1 MRLLSYFKHIWIGEK
16 MDNIILLD
24 EENNE
29 VEFEILDTFGV
40 DEANY
45 AALKQVEDE
54 LILIVEVIEKNNEI
68 ELRSIEDQDLL
79 DELIEIYE
87 EMKEDVDEY

>member
-1 MRLLSYFKHIWIGEK
+1 

-29 VEFEILDTFGV
+29 VEFELLDTFGV

-54 LILIVEVIEKNNEI
+54 LILIVEVIERNNEI

-79 DELIEIYE
+79 DELIDIYE
-87 EMKEDVDEY
+87 EMKEDVNEYWSN

>member
-1 MRLLSYFKHIWIGEK
+1 

-29 VEFEILDTFGV
+29 VEFELLDTFGV

-54 LILIVEVIEKNNEI
+54 LILIVEVIEINNEI

-79 DELIEIYE
+79 DELIDIYE
-87 EMKEDVDEY
+87 QMKEDVNEYWSN

>member
-1 MRLLSYFKHIWIGEK
+1 

-24 EENNE
+24 EDNNE

>member
-1 MRLLSYFKHIWIGEK
+1 

-24 EENNE
+24 EDNNE

-87 EMKEDVDEY
+87 EMKEDVDEYWSD

>member
-1 MRLLSYFKHIWIGEK
+1 

-45 AALKQVEDE
+45 AALKQVGDE
-54 LILIVEVIEKNNEI
+54 LILIVEVIEKNNEV
-68 ELRSIEDQDLL
+68 ELKSIEDQDLL

-87 EMKEDVDEY
+87 EMKEEIDEYWSD

>member
-1 MRLLSYFKHIWIGEK
+1 

-24 EENNE
+24 EGNNE

-45 AALKQVEDE
+45 AALKQVNDE

>member
-1 MRLLSYFKHIWIGEK
+1 

-29 VEFEILDTFGV
+29 VEFELLDTFGV

-68 ELRSIEDQDLL
+68 ELRSIADQDLL
-79 DELIEIYE
+79 DELIDIYE
-87 EMKEDVDEY
+87 EMKEDVNEY

>member
-1 MRLLSYFKHIWIGEK
+1 

-68 ELRSIEDQDLL
+68 ELKSIEDQDLL
-79 DELIEIYE
+79 DELIAIYE
-87 EMKEDVDEY
+87 EMKEDVNEYWSN

>member
-1 MRLLSYFKHIWIGEK
+1 
-16 MDNIILLD
+16 MDNLILLD
-24 EENNE
+24 EDNNE

-68 ELRSIEDQDLL
+68 ELKSIEDQDLL

-87 EMKEDVDEY
+87 EMKEDVDEYWSD

>member
-1 MRLLSYFKHIWIGEK
+1 

-24 EENNE
+24 EDNNE

-54 LILIVEVIEKNNEI
+54 LILIVEIIEKNNEI
-68 ELRSIEDQDLL
+68 ELKSIEDQDLL

-87 EMKEDVDEY
+87 EMKEDVDEYWSD

>member
-1 MRLLSYFKHIWIGEK
+1 

-29 VEFEILDTFGV
+29 VEFELLDTFGV

-54 LILIVEVIEKNNEI
+54 LILIVEVIERNNEI

-79 DELIEIYE
+79 DELIDIYE
-87 EMKEDVDEY
+87 KMKEDVNEYWSN

>member
-1 MRLLSYFKHIWIGEK
+1 

-29 VEFEILDTFGV
+29 VEFELLDTFGV

-68 ELRSIEDQDLL
+68 ELRSIADQDLL
-79 DELIEIYE
+79 DELIDIYE
-87 EMKEDVDEY
+87 EMKEDVNEYWSN

>member
-1 MRLLSYFKHIWIGEK
+1 

-24 EENNE
+24 EDNNE

-68 ELRSIEDQDLL
+68 ELKSIEDQDLL

-87 EMKEDVDEY
+87 EMKEDVDEYWSD

>member
-1 MRLLSYFKHIWIGEK
+1 

-68 ELRSIEDQDLL
+68 ELKSIEDQDLL
-79 DELIEIYE
+79 DELITIYE
-87 EMKEDVDEY
+87 EMKEDVDEYWSD

>member
-1 MRLLSYFKHIWIGEK
+1 MN
-16 MDNIILLD
+16 NIILLD
-24 EENNE
+24 EDNNE

-79 DELIEIYE
+79 DELIDIYE
-87 EMKEDVDEY
+87 EMKEDVNEY

>member
-1 MRLLSYFKHIWIGEK
+1 

-54 LILIVEVIEKNNEI
+54 LILIVEVIEKITRLN
-68 ELRSIEDQDLL
+68 
-79 DELIEIYE
+79 
-87 EMKEDVDEY
+87 

>member
-1 MRLLSYFKHIWIGEK
+1 

-87 EMKEDVDEY
+87 EMKEDVDEYWSD

>member
-1 MRLLSYFKHIWIGEK
+1 

-24 EENNE
+24 EDNNE

-68 ELRSIEDQDLL
+68 ELKSIEDQDLL

>member
-1 MRLLSYFKHIWIGEK
+1 
-16 MDNIILLD
+16 MDKIILLD

-45 AALKQVEDE
+45 AALKQNGDD
-54 LILIVEVIEKNNEI
+54 LILIVEVIENNGEV
-68 ELRSIEDQDLL
+68 EFRTIEDEDLL
-79 DELIEIYE
+79 DEIIGIYE
-87 EMKEDVDEY
+87 EMKEDLDEYWSDKKDFWRK

>member
-1 MRLLSYFKHIWIGEK
+1 

-29 VEFEILDTFGV
+29 VEFELLDTFGV

-54 LILIVEVIEKNNEI
+54 LILIVEVIEINNEI

-79 DELIEIYE
+79 DELIDIYE
-87 EMKEDVDEY
+87 QMKEDVNEY

>member
-1 MRLLSYFKHIWIGEK
+1 

-45 AALKQVEDE
+45 AALKQVNDE

-87 EMKEDVDEY
+87 EMKEDVDEYWSD

>member
-1 MRLLSYFKHIWIGEK
+1 

-29 VEFEILDTFGV
+29 VEFELLYTFGV

-54 LILIVEVIEKNNEI
+54 LILIVEVIERNNEI

-79 DELIEIYE
+79 DELIDIYE
-87 EMKEDVDEY
+87 EMKEDVNEYWSN

>member
-1 MRLLSYFKHIWIGEK
+1 

-68 ELRSIEDQDLL
+68 ELKSIEDQDLL

-87 EMKEDVDEY
+87 EMKEDVDEYWSD

>member
-1 MRLLSYFKHIWIGEK
+1 

-24 EENNE
+24 EDNNE

-54 LILIVEVIEKNNEI
+54 LILIVEIIEKNNEI
-68 ELRSIEDQDLL
+68 ELKSIEDQDLL

>member
-1 MRLLSYFKHIWIGEK
+1 

-24 EENNE
+24 EDNNE

-54 LILIVEVIEKNNEI
+54 LILIVEVIERNNEI
-68 ELRSIEDQDLL
+68 ELKSIEDQDLL

-87 EMKEDVDEY
+87 EMKEDVDEYWSD

>member
-1 MRLLSYFKHIWIGEK
+1 

-29 VEFEILDTFGV
+29 VEFELLDTFGV

-54 LILIVEVIEKNNEI
+54 LILIVEVIERNNEI

-79 DELIEIYE
+79 DELIDIYE
-87 EMKEDVDEY
+87 EMKEDVNEY

>member
-1 MRLLSYFKHIWIGEK
+1 

-54 LILIVEVIEKNNEI
+54 LILIVEVIERNNEI

-87 EMKEDVDEY
+87 EMKEDVDEYWSD

>member
-1 MRLLSYFKHIWIGEK
+1 

>member
-1 MRLLSYFKHIWIGEK
+1 

-29 VEFEILDTFGV
+29 VEFEILGTFGV

-68 ELRSIEDQDLL
+68 ELKSIEDQDLL
-79 DELIEIYE
+79 DELIDIYE
-87 EMKEDVDEY
+87 EMKEDVDEYWSD

>member
-1 MRLLSYFKHIWIGEK
+1 

-68 ELRSIEDQDLL
+68 ELKSIEDQDLL

>member
-1 MRLLSYFKHIWIGEK
+1 

-45 AALKQVEDE
+45 AALKQVNDE

>member
-1 MRLLSYFKHIWIGEK
+1 
-16 MDNIILLD
+16 MDNINLLD
-24 EENNE
+24 EDNNE

-54 LILIVEVIEKNNEI
+54 LILIVEVIERNNEI
-68 ELRSIEDQDLL
+68 ELKSIEDQDLL

-87 EMKEDVDEY
+87 EMKEDVDEYWSD

>member
-1 MRLLSYFKHIWIGEK
+1 
-16 MDNIILLD
+16 MDKIILLD

-45 AALKQVEDE
+45 AALKQNGDD
-54 LILIVEVIEKNNEI
+54 LILIVEVIENNGEV
-68 ELRSIEDQDLL
+68 EFRTIEDEDLL
-79 DELIEIYE
+79 DEIIGIYE
-87 EMKEDVDEY
+87 EMKEDLDEY

>member
-1 MRLLSYFKHIWIGEK
+1 MN
-16 MDNIILLD
+16 NIILLD
-24 EENNE
+24 EDNNE

-79 DELIEIYE
+79 DELIDIYE
-87 EMKEDVDEY
+87 EMKEDVNEYWSN